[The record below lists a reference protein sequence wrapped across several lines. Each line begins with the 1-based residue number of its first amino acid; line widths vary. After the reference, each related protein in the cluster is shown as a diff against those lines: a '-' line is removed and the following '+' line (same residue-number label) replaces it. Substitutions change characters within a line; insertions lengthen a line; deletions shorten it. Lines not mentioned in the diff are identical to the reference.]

1 MKKTLPSLCPLAILL
16 ANACAMSALFTV
28 FSLVEGMD
36 KSDPCLALWLCCLS
50 ACYLGLGLFL
60 RRVRSVRA
68 AIYFCAFFFFAQL
81 VLAFVLRGVFSSLVG
96 ILAAV
101 CMWLY
106 TYFNCF
112 ELRIKKVAVE
122 RYTKS
127 FDLCSLVLMF
137 VLFFCSVKKL
147 PFALVLPL
155 ALSSLLCL
163 LAQVLVRGGE
173 SRKLRGL
180 VISGALLLCMAAV
193 AAAFV
198 ALASGGI
205 EKLLSAFLSF
215 VSAVLAFIY
224 RCINGLFLF
233 LMRFMPEKDYSA
245 FAPPEIA
252 GIDTSGAEQQ
262 ALGFVDPEKFY
273 IAVLCIGL
281 AVAAALILH
290 RIVRGKNELSALGDA
305 GDTGLHR
312 RKSGFV
318 SAVKKSA
325 ARLVKAFRFKLDCLL
340 LRNTAPGLLM
350 QIEAQSKSTL
360 HGRAEGESCREFLGR
375 ACEAY
380 PQASAELM
388 QLADILDSLYFGAGD
403 TPPASEIASL
413 RKHIFSVEN

>member
-1 MKKTLPSLCPLAILL
+1 MKKTLSTLCPLAILL

-60 RRVRSVRA
+60 RRARSVRA

-96 ILAAV
+96 MLAAV

-106 TYFNCF
+106 SYFNCF
-112 ELRIKKVAVE
+112 ELHIKKATPE

-127 FDLCSLVLMF
+127 FDLSSLVLMF

-147 PFALVLPL
+147 HFALALPL

-163 LAQVLVRGGE
+163 LALVLVRGGE
-173 SRKLRGL
+173 GRKLRSL
-180 VISGALLLCMAAV
+180 FISGALMLGLGLVSAV
-193 AAAFV
+193 FV
-198 ALASGGI
+198 ALASGGLQ
-205 EKLLSAFLSF
+205 KLISWFIGCIYA
-215 VSAVLAFIY
+215 ALAFVY
-224 RCINGLFLF
+224 RCVNGFFLF
-233 LMRFMPEKDYSA
+233 LLRFMPEKEYET

-262 ALGFVDPEKFY
+262 ALGFIDAEKL
-273 IAVLCIGL
+273 IITVLCIGL
-281 AVAAALILH
+281 ALAAALIIH
-290 RIVRGKNELSALGDA
+290 RIIRGKNAVALSAQSADK
-305 GDTGLHR
+305 DIRRRRSGL
-312 RKSGFV
+312 F
-318 SAVKKSA
+318 AALKKSA
-325 ARLVKAFRFKLDCLL
+325 ASLVKSFRFKLDCLL

-375 ACEAY
+375 ACEVY
-380 PQASAELM
+380 PHAENELRT
-388 QLADILDSLYFGAGD
+388 LADALDELYFGSGKTMSAD
-403 TPPASEIASL
+403 EVKKL
-413 RKHIFSVEN
+413 RRIIFERNE